1 MGISFSRHTK
11 QLIDI
16 SSFSFSN
23 RPNNLNSLNFTVQPK
38 IMDNQHSPPR
48 PPTETEDSSSQLDAM
63 GHVRTHTPFES
74 PARAARPPMPSTPRA
89 VQYSVPSTPRNN
101 VYGFA
106 PGTPSGSY
114 SLHHGSKMAVEMS
127 TPVIS
132 NANTKF
138 VDDEQGNRKGTP
150 PSQLGIP
157 DGRPLVDKST
167 SYGVP
172 SSSLAPRT
180 FGSRGPPQPFL
191 KQTNNRP
198 GLGVIKSLAMP
209 SGLYSDD
216 SSLEDGATNESILRP
231 VELKPNRF
239 HSFQGPSQYERKKI
253 IHPITL
259 SPAIEHPNTSP
270 GASNAGQ
277 YMPNIRNAHGVKELS
292 DTKDLDAIFKD
303 DRTTPARSNTTL
315 MNAKIVSPMS
325 IDGEDNKREE
335 LTSSTELLGSA
346 IPINDRDW
354 SIPSIRLAN
363 HVNTFGMDGSIHS
376 YHNLFSDDEDYTDDG
391 GSSYDGSYVD
401 GDDDD
406 DVSLSSKES
415 YDKVRRWRRIS
426 GVMRRSQSQASAGED
441 EDVAMVP
448 PPQVT
453 RTAPAAAS
461 DLDGNEDD
469 EIPLAGA
476 SLLEQR
482 FGDIAIDN
490 NDQFANP
497 PGPSSTMIFGPPSIL
512 NITAQSFDDNAAAA
526 PSQKR
531 RRRRHKKRRAHSHAA
546 IEWIHTLQQTTAS
559 EGNQIIEA
567 ASSKFLTGAANKTE
581 QSENQ
586 DAKALGMPH
595 PLCRSSTIEAGGFA
609 YGVEA

>member
-1 MGISFSRHTK
+1 
-11 QLIDI
+11 
-16 SSFSFSN
+16 
-23 RPNNLNSLNFTVQPK
+23 
-38 IMDNQHSPPR
+38 MDNQNSPPR
-48 PPTETEDSSSQLDAM
+48 PPTETEDSFSQHDAT
-63 GHVRTHTPFES
+63 GLERTHTPFES
-74 PARAARPPMPSTPRA
+74 PARSARPPMPSTPGGM
-89 VQYSVPSTPRNN
+89 QYSVPSTPGSHI
-101 VYGFA
+101 YGIA

-114 SLHHGSKMAVEMS
+114 SLNHGSKMAVELS

-132 NANTKF
+132 NANTKY
-138 VDDEQGNRKGTP
+138 VDDNRKGTP
-150 PSQLGIP
+150 PSQLGLP
-157 DGRPLVDKST
+157 DARPLVDKST

-172 SSSLAPRT
+172 SSGLAPRT
-180 FGSRGPPQPFL
+180 FVSRGAPHPFL
-191 KQTNNRP
+191 KQSNNRP
-198 GLGVIKSLAMP
+198 GLGVMQSLEMP

-239 HSFQGPSQYERKKI
+239 HSFQGPSQYERKKRSQ
-253 IHPITL
+253 PVTL

-303 DRTTPARSNTTL
+303 DRPTPSRSNTSL
-315 MNAKIVSPMS
+315 MNTKIVSPMS
-325 IDGEDNKREE
+325 IDGEDDRREE
-335 LTSSTELLGSA
+335 PISTEILNAS
-346 IPINDRDW
+346 IPMNERDW

-376 YHNLFSDDEDYTDDG
+376 YHTLFSDEEDYTDDG

-415 YDKVRRWRRIS
+415 YDKVKRWRRIS
-426 GVMRRSQSQASAGED
+426 GVLRRSQSQASAGED
-441 EDVAMVP
+441 EDMVMVP

-453 RTAPAAAS
+453 RTVPAVTS

-469 EIPLAGA
+469 EVPLAGT
-476 SLLEQR
+476 SLLEQH
-482 FGDIAIDN
+482 FSGIAIDN
-490 NDQFANP
+490 NDQSANP
-497 PGPSSTMIFGPPSIL
+497 PGSSSTAIIGPPSIL
-512 NITAQSFDDNAAAA
+512 NVTAQSFDDNAVAA
-526 PSQKR
+526 PSQGR
-531 RRRRHKKRRAHSHAA
+531 PRRRHKKKRRAHSHAA

-567 ASSKFLTGAANKTE
+567 ASSKFLTGTGNKNE
-581 QSENQ
+581 ESENK
-586 DAKALGMPH
+586 DTKALGLPH